1 MVYLLPTVSEALA
14 KYAVI
19 DCGHSPMKH
28 VSVFPILARR
38 LLIFQQTCFWNN
50 EILTPIQKNGMVG
63 PGLVAFKKLKIL
75 LDGMMLRR
83 TKVKLYNTTVRIPL
97 TFLLGGT
104 SG

>member
-38 LLIFQQTCFWNN
+38 LLNLSTD
-50 EILTPIQKNGMVG
+50 L
-63 PGLVAFKKLKIL
+63 
-75 LDGMMLRR
+75 
-83 TKVKLYNTTVRIPL
+83 
-97 TFLLGGT
+97 FLE
-104 SG
+104 